1 MCTKRGL
8 HLLSVDP
15 KWTLVKAD
23 MFICS
28 FKSSRVESTESNH
41 LFDAGYIFMKLG
53 CTQKDSQF
61 QTLDTIGQ
69 WYMLMSTSGW
79 CVGLHINNWHII
91 PMCVALYTQT
101 HVSGTILD

>member
-15 KWTLVKAD
+15 KWTLIKAD

-69 WYMLMSTSGW
+69 WYMLIKRPVPTR
-79 CVGLHINNWHII
+79 ND
-91 PMCVALYTQT
+91 MCQRAAGVWAC
-101 HVSGTILD
+101 I